1 MVHDA
6 RLCIAPFVSGD
17 CVAPFLWSVDNPPLW
32 KRCCEGGGGGGGS
45 GGGNDNFQHL
55 TMI

>member
-32 KRCCEGGGGGGGS
+32 KRCCEGGGGGGS